1 MVANNDTETARP
13 LYAPDHEVAELSL
26 LLPSWQLGALEQVAQ
41 AEGITVAQLLRRA
54 VNRTLT
60 QLDRHQPGYYH
71 G

>member
-1 MVANNDTETARP
+1 MIAKNCSDEA
-13 LYAPDHEVAELSL
+13 APFDSLDGEVTELSL
-26 LLPSWQLGALEQVAQ
+26 LLPAWQIDALEQVAE

-60 QLDRHQPGYYH
+60 QVSPHQPGYYY